1 MTNKKMFAFVAIFVS
16 VLGFAFVGALK
27 PVIIDYSIRQYTSQ
41 TIFNIKDEKI
51 QLKTLHYDSPDQTS
65 KMVNTDYLFTSLTS
79 SLNIDEVSVY
89 LQKLSESFPFQKIFV
104 TGLQI
109 KENNIDLPS
118 NVLKVSSPLHF
129 KEVIKNY

>member
-41 TIFNIKDEKI
+41 TIFNVKDEKI

-65 KMVNTDYLFTSLTS
+65 KMVNM
-79 SLNIDEVSVY
+79 
-89 LQKLSESFPFQKIFV
+89 LSEVLEIEKEDILMSLRGGSKPSEMLLSSGILLSDLSEEYSFDIV
-104 TGLQI
+104 GNGL
-109 KENNIDLPS
+109 
-118 NVLKVSSPLHF
+118 VRF
-129 KEVIKNY
+129 RA